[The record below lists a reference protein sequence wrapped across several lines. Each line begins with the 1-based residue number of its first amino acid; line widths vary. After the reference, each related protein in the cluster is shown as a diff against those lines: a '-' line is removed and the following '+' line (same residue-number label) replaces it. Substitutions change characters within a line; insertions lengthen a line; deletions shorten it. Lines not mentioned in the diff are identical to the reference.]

1 MWGKIKAKFAALR
14 ERLLGW
20 KTIIWNAFLGLATPI
35 AVALEQFGA
44 IDWSQYVGPIGAVGI
59 GLLVAS
65 VGIWL
70 RYITTGP
77 VGSKGTEEP
86 SDPDVKAG
94 D

>member
-1 MWGKIKAKFAALR
+1 MWAKIKAKFEAIR

-20 KTIIWNAFLGLATPI
+20 KTIIWNVFLGLAAPM

-44 IDWSQYVGPIGAVGI
+44 IDWSQYVGPFGAVGI
-59 GLLVAS
+59 GFLVAS

-77 VGSKGTEEP
+77 IGAKGDEQP
-86 SDPDVKAG
+86 DPDVKAG